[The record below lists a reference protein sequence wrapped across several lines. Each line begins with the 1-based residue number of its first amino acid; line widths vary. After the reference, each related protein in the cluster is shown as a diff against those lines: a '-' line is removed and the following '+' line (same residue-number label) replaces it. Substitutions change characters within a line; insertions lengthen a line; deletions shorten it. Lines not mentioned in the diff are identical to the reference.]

1 MTNENL
7 KIAWE
12 KTLKFLTALSKIGIV
27 IIAVATGFASGNL
40 YVKYKEHTS
49 VKDVIKTRDCSTV
62 SVAMNEKGELMIV
75 NTSNGTY
82 EVYSDSIGKMIFD
95 LYASRLYYKTKTE

>member
-1 MTNENL
+1 MTKENL

-12 KTLKFLTALSKIGIV
+12 KTLKFLTTLSKIGIV
-27 IIAVATGFASGNL
+27 IVAVATGFAGGNL
-40 YVKYKEHTS
+40 YDQYKRNTAT
-49 VKDVIKTRDCSTV
+49 KDVIRTKNCSTV

-95 LYASRLYYKTKTE
+95 L